1 MLPGG
6 KRDGEFLNTL
16 SDVQDKAVVI
26 RNLSVPGLDIVSDGV
41 TQHLEQQQ
49 NKDSHWPLKKG
60 NFTFILFYTLISLQI

>member
-16 SDVQDKAVVI
+16 SDVEDEAVVI
-26 RNLSVPGLDIVSDGV
+26 RDLSVPGLDVVSDGV

-49 NKDSHWPLKKG
+49 NNDSHWPQK
-60 NFTFILFYTLISLQI
+60 

>member
-26 RNLSVPGLDIVSDGV
+26 RDLSVPGLDIVSDGV

-49 NKDSHWPLKKG
+49 N
-60 NFTFILFYTLISLQI
+60 ILFYSFYFTPQSVCKFKLGEF

>member
-26 RNLSVPGLDIVSDGV
+26 RNLSVPGLDIVSDGM
-41 TQHLEQQQ
+41 TQHLEKQQT
-49 NKDSHWPLKKG
+49 DSHWPQKWG